1 MKSTRLLLV
10 LTGLCL
16 AVSGYSQ
23 KCPQIRQDH
32 PRIFFNPDTWPSI
45 KERAYSENKEY
56 LDRLLKWMDGLPDDP
71 VAENLEMPEI
81 KDRSIP
87 IVSITEYGT
96 ESAAC
101 ALAWHFT
108 GEKKYLEKA
117 KKMLKVSVD
126 AYTTATKNG
135 RPVHWYSHSRVN
147 AFCAYDWLYNELTP
161 EERREIIIPLMEHV
175 EMVQPEYG
183 LDIPRTNKGGI
194 NTGFYGMKTMFW
206 YSGLA
211 GYGDGIYDSMA
222 EKHLEKGYDLFTQLM
237 EFRNTN
243 AGDDGSLSSAV
254 PAYST
259 EHYRYAHFNFM
270 FTMLSAAGIDIAP
283 EYPAMPLYANWLW
296 WLWIKDAERPAG
308 LRHAGFGDSYHR
320 ANSEP
325 TTSMYE
331 HLSQTLHFYKDLP
344 ADEYGMIMAMREFSG
359 NRTISMGTYPVLPFI
374 IEDSQ
379 GPADSRYL
387 DIINESLL
395 KARHFET
402 LGQIYMRSGFT
413 PDATYCSF
421 TAGATLV
428 QHKHY
433 DENNFT
439 IYKYDHLALD
449 SGCRARQRDY
459 NLMYYYSQ
467 SVAHNVVLIHKPG
480 EPHPKYW
487 GMKRKDHK
495 DVRNHGG
502 MVKES
507 GARVLAFETNDK
519 FTYVASDATSC
530 YGDKCTEAVRQF
542 VFLYPDYII
551 VYDRVGASDPSY
563 RKEWLL
569 HTQNEPVMK
578 KDLMMADSRDGRLFC
593 QTLLPADAK
602 MRLVGG
608 EGKEFLAGDTNYA
621 LDSVYV
627 AQCRDA
633 AEKTGRG
640 PYWGEWR
647 LEVEPAQAEADDR
660 FLHVLTAASVERK
673 KPVEA
678 KYVRDVG
685 RDGVTLKVD
694 GQKVT
699 FWFNRT
705 GKVGGSVEYGGSCRP
720 LTDEVQPQSG
730 FEYK

>member
-1 MKSTRLLLV
+1 MKRIHLLL
-10 LTGLCL
+10 LFIGLCL
-16 AVSGYSQ
+16 TVSGYSQ
-23 KCPQIRQDH
+23 KCPEIRQDH
-32 PRIFFNPDTWPSI
+32 PRIFFNSDTWPSI

-56 LDRLLKWMDGLPDDP
+56 LDKLLDWVDGLPDNP
-71 VAENLEMPEI
+71 VAGNLEMPEI

-96 ESAAC
+96 ESAAS
-101 ALAWHFT
+101 ALAWLFT

-126 AYTTATKNG
+126 AYTTATNNR
-135 RPVHWYSHSRVN
+135 RPVHWYSHTRIN
-147 AFCAYDWLYNELTP
+147 AFCAYDWLYNDLTP
-161 EERREIIIPLMEHV
+161 EERREIIIPLIEHV

-183 LDIPRTNKGGI
+183 LDIPRTNKGSI

-222 EKHLEKGYDLFTQLM
+222 EKHLEKGYDLCTKLM

-243 AGDDGSLSSAV
+243 AGDDGSLSTAV
-254 PAYST
+254 PTYAAINYS
-259 EHYRYAHFNFM
+259 YAHFNYM
-270 FTMLSAAGIDIAP
+270 FSHLSSTGKDISKD
-283 EYPAMPLYANWLW
+283 YPAIPLYANWLW
-296 WLWIKDAERPAG
+296 WVWIRDKEQPDN
-308 LRHAGFGDSYHR
+308 LRYAGFGDAHHNTNVAGS
-320 ANSEP
+320 NLI
-325 TTSMYE
+325 YE
-331 HLSQTLHFYKDLP
+331 HMAQMLYFYKDMDPDTAGMIAAMRDFTHNHTIGGKVYPILPFLVDTDKP
-344 ADEYGMIMAMREFSG
+344 ADPKY
-359 NRTISMGTYPVLPFI
+359 V
-374 IEDSQ
+374 
-379 GPADSRYL
+379 
-387 DIINESLL
+387 DILNNSTL

-439 IYKYDHLALD
+439 IYKHDHLALD
-449 SGCRARQRDY
+449 SGCRAKQTDH
-459 NLMYYYSQ
+459 NLVYYYSQ

-487 GMKRKDHK
+487 GLKRKDHDTVK
-495 DVRNHGG
+495 NYGG
-502 MVKES
+502 MVKDS
-507 GARVLAFETNDK
+507 GSKVLAFETNDK

-530 YGDKCTEAVRQF
+530 YGDKCTESVRQF
-542 VFLYPDYII
+542 VFLYPDYVI

-578 KDLMMADSRDGRLFC
+578 KNLMMADSRDGRLFC
-593 QTLLPADAK
+593 QTLLPDNAK

-608 EGKEFLAGDTNYA
+608 EGKEFLVGDTNYA
-621 LDSVYV
+621 FDKLYV
-627 AQCRDA
+627 TETKAAAQ
-633 AEKTGRG
+633 KTGRG

-647 LEVEPAQAEADDR
+647 LEVEPSQANADDR
-660 FLHVLTAASVERK
+660 FLHVLTAASTECR
-673 KPVEA
+673 KPVDA
-678 KYVRDVG
+678 KYICDAE
-685 RDGVTLKVD
+685 RDGVTLKIN

-699 FWFNRT
+699 FWFNRN
-705 GKVGGSVEYGGSCRP
+705 GKVGGEVVYDGKAAP
-720 LTDEVQPQSG
+720 LTDKIQKQSG
-730 FEYK
+730 FEY